1 MRSRLDD
8 ARIRNVVQETSELLD
23 VMSLAITANFTI
35 PANAPPMVSF
45 DATATGR
52 TITLPAVPA
61 ENTSASLYIRNG
73 SSSTAVLTIQDPTG
87 PTTVLL
93 LSQGQTGFFFNIGTT
108 WYGGLV
114 ATGISAANAA
124 LPAAKYTTAALQSTI
139 MTNAQVAGAAVVAF
153 ENTGTTPANLQFP
166 LATDI
171 IAAIPNAQVGMAYE
185 LMIRNSSGSANTAT
199 ITTNTGVTL
208 TGTMTIA
215 QNTTR
220 FFLVTV
226 TGATTITVNSMGI
239 SAAAV

>member
-23 VMSLAITANFTI
+23 VMSLAITANFVI
-35 PANAPPMVSF
+35 PSNAPPMMSF

-114 ATGISAANAA
+114 ATGISA
-124 LPAAKYTTAALQSTI
+124 AALQSTI